1 MKIPF
6 VKPSTQAF
14 IDEARKTP
22 GYSLLDFIHG
32 YVYFAFVQPL
42 TENIPE
48 NSAESSIE
56 NIIENIPKIK
66 DQLPVIISTGLL

>member
-1 MKIPF
+1 MYKLC
-6 VKPSTQAF
+6 A
-14 IDEARKTP
+14 
-22 GYSLLDFIHG
+22 
-32 YVYFAFVQPL
+32 FAFVQPL